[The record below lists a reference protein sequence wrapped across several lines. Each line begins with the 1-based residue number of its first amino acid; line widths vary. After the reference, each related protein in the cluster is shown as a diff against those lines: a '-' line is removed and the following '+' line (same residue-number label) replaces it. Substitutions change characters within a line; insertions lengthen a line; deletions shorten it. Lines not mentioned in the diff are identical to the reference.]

1 MNYEEFCIW
10 VKNRLS
16 EQQDKDVR
24 IEMQSVRK
32 NNGVMQEGLL
42 FIQEGS
48 NVAPTIYLKE
58 FYHMYENGMDPET
71 VLKRLQVV
79 YEINK
84 AETNLDFSFFEDFA
98 QVQERIVYKVINREN
113 NKDLLEEIPWVPL
126 LDLAIVF
133 YCILPEHIFSNG
145 TILINHSH
153 CKLWSVD
160 EKKLFSIAAENTPR
174 LCPPIL
180 LDMKKM
186 LQIYESME
194 KDETGSSNLEELWK
208 PVCLENL
215 KLSGEKE
222 EYMFVLTNEKRN
234 QGAIAVFYDGILKA
248 LSDKFE
254 SDLYIMPSS
263 IHECIVIS
271 AEEKDSR
278 GELENLVYKINDSR
292 VAKEERL
299 SNHVY
304 RYIREKDEVI

>member
-10 VKNRLS
+10 VKDRLN
-16 EQQDKDVR
+16 EQQNKDVR

-58 FYHMYENGMDPET
+58 FYCMYENGMDPET

-84 AETNLDFSFFEDFA
+84 AQTNLDFSFFEDFS
-98 QVQERIVYKVINREN
+98 QVQDRIVYKVINRKN
-113 NKDLLEEIPWVPL
+113 NKALLEEIPWVPL
-126 LDLAIVF
+126 LDLAVVF

-145 TILINHSH
+145 TVLVNHSH
-153 CKLWSVD
+153 CRAWNID
-160 EKKLFSIAAENTPR
+160 EKKLFSIAEENTPR

-194 KDETGSSNLEELWK
+194 EGETDGSALEELWK
-208 PVCLENL
+208 PVSLENL
-215 KLSGEKE
+215 EFSDKKE
-222 EYMFVLTNEKRN
+222 EHMFVLTNEKRN
-234 QGAIAVFYDGILKA
+234 QGAVAAFYNGVLKS

-263 IHECIVIS
+263 IHECIIIS
-271 AEEKDSR
+271 AEEDSR
-278 GELENLVYKINDSR
+278 EELEGLVYKVNHSR
-292 VAKEERL
+292 VAEEERL

-304 RYIREKDEVI
+304 RYVREKDQVV